1 MARQHVEATGWSPAP
16 PSAVY
21 RLLVDV
27 SSWPSWSGHKTTE
40 LVERGEGDGDG
51 VGAVRILRRGG
62 VSSREQI
69 VELVPDRRLGYIL
82 LAGLPLRDYR
92 ANVDLTP
99 ERGGTAI
106 RWYSDFEAKLPGT
119 GWLFRLALGRFMAT
133 AVESLAARAEV
144 GASEVARD

>member
-16 PSAVY
+16 TSAVY
-21 RLLVDV
+21 RLLADV
-27 SSWPSWSGHKTTE
+27 ATWPSWSGHKTTE

-62 VSSREQI
+62 VRSREQI
-69 VELVPDRRLGYIL
+69 VELVPDRRLGYVL
-82 LAGLPLRDYR
+82 LSGLPLRDYR

>member
-27 SSWPSWSGHKTTE
+27 ASWPSWSGHKTAE

-82 LAGLPLRDYR
+82 LSGLPLRDYR

-119 GWLFRLALGRFMAT
+119 GWLFRVALGRFMAT